1 MGKMTARRPEHQS
14 PPDIFYNEEEAQK
27 YTRNTRIMDVQS
39 QCSVRALELLAL
51 PPDQPSI
58 LLDLGCGSG
67 LSGEAITEQGHFWVG
82 LDISQAMLDVAL
94 ERSAEGDM
102 LLSDLGHGVPFRPAM
117 FDGAAQNS
125 ACRASAEEARTAAVR
140 QHREQQRQADEQQR
154 RRLLALWERQQTLV
168 ENRKREREQ
177 AARKSRGS
185 RAVFQFY
192 PESDQQVSLIVKQA
206 TKAGFTGGVVVDY
219 PNSTKAKKLYLV
231 LMCGGSAP
239 LPQGLQDE
247 GVPEAAYNRRLQL
260 KKGVRTTAAI
270 REKIRQKKERRMK
283 QGKQVH
289 RDSKYTGRPRSSRF

>member
-14 PPDIFYNEEEAQK
+14 PPDIFYNEDEARK
-27 YTRNTRIMDVQS
+27 YTQNTRIMDVQS

-51 PPDQPSI
+51 PPDQPSL

-82 LDISQAMLDVAL
+82 MDISQAMLDVAV
-94 ERSAEGDM
+94 EREVEGDIA
-102 LLSDLGHGVPFRPAM
+102 LTDLGHGMPFRPAM
-117 FDGAAQNS
+117 FDGAISIS
-125 ACRASAEEARTAAVR
+125 ALQWLCNADKTEHVPQKRLSVLFRTLFAC
-140 QHREQQRQADEQQR
+140 
-154 RRLLALWERQQTLV
+154 L
-168 ENRKREREQ
+168 
-177 AARKSRGS
+177 SRGS

-231 LMCGGSAP
+231 LMCGGAAP

-247 GVPEAAYNRRLQL
+247 SVQEAAFNRRLQL

-270 REKIRQKKERRMK
+270 REKIRQKKERRKK
-283 QGKQVH
+283 QGKEVH

>member
-117 FDGAAQNS
+117 FDGAVS
-125 ACRASAEEARTAAVR
+125 LILLRTARVEPQRKKHAR
-140 QHREQQRQADEQQR
+140 QLFAS
-154 RRLLALWERQQTLV
+154 T
-168 ENRKREREQ
+168 ENNRDKRTSNRDG
-177 AARKSRGS
+177 SRGS